1 MIRHIFNFV
10 PIVKSTNWK
19 LWGIVTKMCN
29 KKLFLLRPY
38 TVATKKSYTKS
49 LMQHSAFLLST
60 LSYNGGLRCRRTRG
74 NIKPSFDVS
83 FWFFNINKKNNTQFT
98 TNHFVKAQSTTSCEI
113 KMNIFICD
121 LLLLF
126 LYCNWCMHHS
136 LDITKM
142 DAIKKSLCSLACIH
156 PNLYNFQ
163 SI

>member
-1 MIRHIFNFV
+1 MRRHIFNLV
-10 PIVKSTNWK
+10 PIVKVQTWNFDVFLEKCAIS
-19 LWGIVTKMCN
+19 
-29 KKLFLLRPY
+29 KLFLLRPY
-38 TVATKKSYTKS
+38 TLATKKSYTKS

-60 LSYNGGLRCRRTRG
+60 LSYNGGLRCRRTWG